1 MGALSTGEAKTSNA
15 AARNI
20 ELDPT
25 LLAMTGISKSFFEVP
40 VLRDVSFDLRPGEVH
55 VLAGE
60 NGAGKST
67 LMKIAAGVHTDYEGK
82 IDLLGFPSRF
92 SSPQDAAARGIS
104 VIHQEMSLIDS
115 MSVVDNMFLGRELTR
130 SGTARQWT
138 DRSAQLRKARE
149 FCEQLDLDI
158 DLSRLVEDYSLSVK
172 NRIEIA
178 KALAFNARIFIM
190 DEPTS
195 ALSGPEVDKLFGL
208 IRQLKTR
215 GCGIIYITHRMEEIY
230 RIADRITVLRDGRR
244 VGTAPAGQLSEPEL
258 IRWMIG
264 RELSRHFPARRTAI
278 GAVRLEIDG
287 LSVPKPGGTSTTK
300 KSWLVREVSLSVH
313 AGEIVGLAGL
323 EGSGNTELLR
333 GIFGAYG
340 KLEQG
345 KVAIDGARFE
355 IHSPRRSVQ
364 QGLAYLTNDRK
375 GTGLI
380 LGLGLAENITLA
392 SLEAVSP
399 ALWMRRA
406 MEWQVADRHVR
417 ALGIRAAGLWQEVA
431 TLSGGNQQKVAL
443 AKWIETRPGVLLLD
457 EPTRGV
463 DVGSKHEIY
472 ELMTQWTKDGFAI
485 LMITSEMPEL
495 LGLADRIVVM
505 HRGRVTARFDRAE
518 ATQEKVLKAAMADE
532 AV

>member
-15 AARNI
+15 AART
-20 ELDPT
+20 EPDPA
-25 LLAMTGISKSFFEVP
+25 LLTMTGISKSFVGTPFV
-40 VLRDVSFDLRPGEVH
+40 RTVSFDLRSGEVN

-60 NGAGKST
+60 SGAGKCT
-67 LMKIAAGVHTDYEGK
+67 LIKIEVGVPTDYEGQ
-82 IDLLGFPSRF
+82 IALLGFPARF
-92 SSPQDAAARGIS
+92 TSPQDAAGRGIS

-115 MSVVDNMFLGRELTR
+115 MSVVDNIFLGRELTR
-130 SGTARQWT
+130 SATARQWT
-138 DRSAQLRKARE
+138 DRNAQLRKARE

-195 ALSGPEVDKLFGL
+195 ALSGPEVEKLFALVG
-208 IRQLKTR
+208 QLKAR

-230 RIADRITVLRDGRR
+230 RIADRITVLRDGRL
-244 VGTAPAGQLSEPEL
+244 VGTAPAGNLAEPEL

-264 RELSRHFPARRTAI
+264 RELSRHFPVRRTAI

-287 LSVPKPGGTSTTK
+287 LSVPKPGAASTTK

-323 EGSGNTELLR
+323 EGSGNTELFR

-380 LGLGLAENITLA
+380 LGLGLAQNITLA
-392 SLEAVSP
+392 SLKAISP
-399 ALWMRRA
+399 ALWMRRS
-406 MEWQVADRHVR
+406 MEWQIADHHVR
-417 ALGIRAAGLWQEVA
+417 ALGIRAADLGQEVA

-463 DVGSKHEIY
+463 DVGSKHEIH
-472 ELMTQWTKDGFAI
+472 ELMTQRTR
-485 LMITSEMPEL
+485 SEE
-495 LGLADRIVVM
+495 
-505 HRGRVTARFDRAE
+505 
-518 ATQEKVLKAAMADE
+518 
-532 AV
+532 

>member
-1 MGALSTGEAKTSNA
+1 MGALSTGEAKPSNA
-15 AARNI
+15 AARI
-20 ELDPT
+20 EPDPA
-25 LLAMTGISKSFFEVP
+25 LLAMTGISKSFSGVP
-40 VLRDVSFDLRPGEVH
+40 VLHGVSFDLRPGEVH

-67 LMKIAAGVHTDYEGK
+67 LMKIAAGVHTDYEGQ
-82 IDLLGFPSRF
+82 IALLGLPARF
-92 SSPQDAAARGIS
+92 TSPQDAAGRGIS

-115 MSVVDNMFLGRELTR
+115 MSVVDNIFLGRELTR
-130 SGTARQWT
+130 SATARQWT
-138 DRSAQLRKARE
+138 DRNAQLRKARE

-195 ALSGPEVDKLFGL
+195 ALSGPEVEKLFAL
-208 IRQLKTR
+208 
-215 GCGIIYITHRMEEIY
+215 
-230 RIADRITVLRDGRR
+230 
-244 VGTAPAGQLSEPEL
+244 VGQQ
-258 IRWMIG
+258 
-264 RELSRHFPARRTAI
+264 
-278 GAVRLEIDG
+278 
-287 LSVPKPGGTSTTK
+287 
-300 KSWLVREVSLSVH
+300 
-313 AGEIVGLAGL
+313 
-323 EGSGNTELLR
+323 GSGNSELLR

-340 KLEQG
+340 KLQEG
-345 KVAIDGARFE
+345 KVAIDGRRFDV
-355 IHSPRRSVQ
+355 HSPRRSVQ
-364 QGLAYLTNDRK
+364 QGLAYLTSDRK

-380 LGLGLAENITLA
+380 LGLGVAQNITLA
-392 SLEAVSP
+392 SLKAISP
-399 ALWMRRA
+399 ALWMRRS
-406 MEWQVADRHVR
+406 MEWQIADHHVR
-417 ALGIRAAGLWQEVA
+417 ALGIRAADLGQEVA

-495 LGLADRIVVM
+495 LGLADRIIVM
-505 HRGRVTARFDRAE
+505 HRGRVTARFGRAE